1 VPDFKRLPRPS
12 HGSDN
17 SESDGLLEI

>member
-1 VPDFKRLPRPS
+1 VLLVPDFNALKKS
-12 HGSDN
+12 SDN